1 MSKEQKITE
10 EQLKTILDSQKELN
24 ATLAN
29 VGILSAQKYQLTE
42 KAIEEGKKME
52 EFKAELEKE
61 YGKVNINLKDGTY
74 EVIEDEDEASAE

>member
-29 VGILSAQKYQLTE
+29 VGVLAAQKYQLTE
-42 KAIEEGKKME
+42 KAIEESKKME
-52 EFKAELEKE
+52 KFKAELEEE

>member
-29 VGILSAQKYQLTE
+29 VGVLSAQKYQLTE
-42 KAIEEGKKME
+42 KAIEESKKME
-52 EFKAELEKE
+52 KFKAELEEE